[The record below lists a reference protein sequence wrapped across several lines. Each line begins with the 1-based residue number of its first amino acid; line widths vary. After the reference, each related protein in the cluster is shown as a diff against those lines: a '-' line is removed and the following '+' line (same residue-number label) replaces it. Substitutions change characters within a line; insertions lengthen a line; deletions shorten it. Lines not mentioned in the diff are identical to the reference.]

1 MNHSDFPP
9 SRKAGRISTRR
20 RWRPVLAGAAVL
32 ALAAGWGAGRYFDRG
47 PDEADAARTASGP
60 GPRTGTAASGEPPGV
75 LHRPRP
81 EFTLPDLDGRP
92 RRPGEWNGKVLV
104 VNFWATWCAPC
115 REEIPLL
122 IDLERRRPGVRVVGI
137 AVDRPEAVRAFAEEL
152 GIGYP
157 VLLDDLRGST
167 MRRYGNRVGA
177 LPFTVITG
185 RDGIVAY
192 VRLGELEPTEL
203 DRVTEALLRRES
215 PSRA

>member
-1 MNHSDFPP
+1 MPRDP
-9 SRKAGRISTRR
+9 RR
-20 RWRPVLAGAAVL
+20 RWRPWLVGAAAL
-32 ALAAGWGAGRYFDRG
+32 ALAAGWGAGRYFDREPG
-47 PDEADAARTASGP
+47 EADAARTASGSGP
-60 GPRTGTAASGEPPGV
+60 GVTAASGEPPNV

-92 RRPGEWNGKVLV
+92 RQPAEWDGKVLV

-137 AVDRPEAVRAFAEEL
+137 AVDRPEAVRAFAAEL
-152 GIGYP
+152 GIEYP
-157 VLLDDLRGST
+157 ILLDGLKGST
-167 MRRYGNRVGA
+167 MRRYGNRIGA

-192 VRLGELEPTEL
+192 VRLGELEAAEL
-203 DRVTEALLRRES
+203 DRVTAALLRGGS
-215 PSRA
+215 PNQA

>member
-1 MNHSDFPP
+1 MPRD
-9 SRKAGRISTRR
+9 GGG

-32 ALAAGWGAGRYFDRG
+32 ALAAGWGAGRYLDRG
-47 PDEADAARTASGP
+47 PGEADAARTASGSGP
-60 GPRTGTAASGEPPGV
+60 GAGASEEAPGV
-75 LHRPRP
+75 LHRLRP

-92 RRPGEWNGKVLV
+92 RGPAEWSGKVLV

-122 IDLERRRPGVRVVGI
+122 VDLERRRPGVRVVGI

-157 VLLDDLRGST
+157 ILLDDRQGTT
-167 MRRYGNRVGA
+167 MRRYGNRIGA

-185 RDGIVAY
+185 RDGVVAY
-192 VRLGELEPTEL
+192 VRLGALEPAEL
-203 DRVTEALLRRES
+203 DRVTAALLRREG
-215 PSRA
+215 PSQA

>member
-1 MNHSDFPP
+1 MPHDP
-9 SRKAGRISTRR
+9 RR
-20 RWRPVLAGAAVL
+20 RRRRLALAGAAAL
-32 ALAAGWGAGRYFDRG
+32 ALAAGWGAGRYFDREPG
-47 PDEADAARTASGP
+47 EADAARTASGS
-60 GPRTGTAASGEPPGV
+60 GPDATAASGEPPNV

-92 RRPGEWNGKVLV
+92 RQPAEWDGKVLV

-137 AVDRPEAVRAFAEEL
+137 AVDRPEAVRAFAAEL
-152 GIGYP
+152 GIEYP
-157 VLLDDLRGST
+157 ILLDDLRGST
-167 MRRYGNRVGA
+167 MRRYGNRIGA

-192 VRLGELEPTEL
+192 VRLGELEAAEL
-203 DRVTEALLRRES
+203 DRVTGALLRHGS
-215 PSRA
+215 PNPA

>member
-1 MNHSDFPP
+1 MPHDPRRP
-9 SRKAGRISTRR
+9 R
-20 RWRPVLAGAAVL
+20 RWRPLLAGAAVL
-32 ALAAGWGAGRYFDRG
+32 ALAAGWGAGRYLDRG
-47 PDEADAARTASGP
+47 PGEADAARMAAGA
-60 GPRTGTAASGEPPGV
+60 GTGTGLGPDATASGEPPNV

-92 RRPGEWNGKVLV
+92 RQPAEWDGKVLV

-122 IDLERRRPGVRVVGI
+122 ADLERRRPGVRVVGI
-137 AVDRPEAVRAFAEEL
+137 AVDRPEAVRAFATEL

-157 VLLDDLRGST
+157 ILLDDLQGST
-167 MRRYGNRVGA
+167 MRRYGNRIGA

-192 VRLGELEPTEL
+192 VRLGELEAAEL
-203 DRVTEALLRRES
+203 DRVTGALLRGD
-215 PSRA
+215 PPNPA